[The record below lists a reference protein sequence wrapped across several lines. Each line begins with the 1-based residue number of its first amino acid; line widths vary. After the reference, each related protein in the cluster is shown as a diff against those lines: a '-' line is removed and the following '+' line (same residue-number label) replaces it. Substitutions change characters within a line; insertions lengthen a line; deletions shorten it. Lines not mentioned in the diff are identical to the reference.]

1 MAMVEFEVLE
11 GLGLTE
17 RVFTREKNG
26 IVTLTFPTT
35 LATNEMAIVL
45 SKLGLGCYCKATV
58 GTRPGFYYGSIYGVL
73 DARQVT
79 NKATVMAWLHRANDS
94 PQAEA
99 LRADLD
105 RHQAKATA

>member
-11 GLGLTE
+11 APGLTE
-17 RVFTREKNG
+17 RVFSREKDG
-26 IVTLTFPTT
+26 IVTLTFPST
-35 LATNEMAIVL
+35 LPTDEMAIVL
-45 SKLGLGCYCKATV
+45 GKLGLDGYCKAAV
-58 GTRPGFYYGSIYGVL
+58 GARPGFYYGSIYGVL

-94 PQAEA
+94 PQAKA